1 MLRRYKYQ
9 LIWLLLLGIFPIVSA
24 QSLPGTCKGNID
36 RYCVSGLPGST
47 FEWSVTGGSII
58 ADYSDSIDVNWDVDP
73 GSYTI
78 SVIEHTING
87 CIGNPEISSILLGDP
102 SVNLG
107 PDQNTCLG
115 ASISLQAPGGY
126 SAYVWSDGST
136 ASSLNTTTS
145 GEFWVEVTDLA
156 GCKARDTVLLT
167 FAEAFVVDLGK
178 DTILCGESTL
188 TLELPYNNVL
198 WTIKSDNQLTNE
210 SGPSITLAARD
221 QEIIAEVTSD
231 IGCFGSDTMFVFEC
245 NQGKIPNAITPNGDG
260 INDNWRIEN
269 IKDFPKASIKIF
281 DRAGRVVFEV
291 QGGYDNS
298 WTGKDK
304 NGRPLPVDTYYYVI
318 DLGNNKAALTGFVTI
333 IR

>member
-1 MLRRYKYQ
+1 MLKRYKY
-9 LIWLLLLGIFPIVSA
+9 LIIWLSLLGITPGAGA

-36 RYCVSGLPGST
+36 RYSVSGLPGST
-47 FEWSVTGGSII
+47 FEWTVTGGTII
-58 ADYSDSIDVNWDVDP
+58 ADYSDSIDIRWDGVP
-73 GSYTI
+73 GSYTV

-87 CIGNPEISSILLGDP
+87 CTGVPEVSSLLLGDA

-115 ASISLQAPGGY
+115 ASISLQAPAGY
-126 SAYVWSDGST
+126 SAYLWSDGS
-136 ASSLNTTTS
+136 SSSSFNATS
-145 GEFWVEVTDLA
+145 SADVWVEVTDLA

-167 FAEAFVVDLGK
+167 FEEAFVVDLGR

-188 TLELPYNNVL
+188 TLSLPYNNVY
-198 WTIKSDNQLTNE
+198 WTLNFDNKQTNE
-210 SGPSITLAARD
+210 TGPTIIVSARD

-245 NQGKIPNAITPNGDG
+245 TQGKIPNAITPNGDG
-260 INDNWRIEN
+260 VNDTWRIEN
-269 IKDFPKASIKIF
+269 IDDFPKATIKIF

-298 WTGKDK
+298 WAGKDK
-304 NGRPLPVDTYYYVI
+304 NGKPLPVDTYYYVI